1 MANQKPTPVR
11 AWERWLLTTASWFA
25 PASERASWRNRKQT
39 ELREF
44 RLWLQGR
51 SLGQKIARAHIRRFL
66 LDSYRE
72 ALDLRFPGED
82 PRSLLRRLARGPIFT
97 LALLAAVLAMVIGTS
112 GALSGIRAAY
122 APLPYSEPSR
132 LVACFQLHFLSA
144 SLGAQSRYFR
154 PWRDRS
160 QTLQGLAAYRVREF
174 ELEQDAF
181 RPTLISGADVTANF
195 FGLLGVRAGLGRTF
209 DPGDLADPPS
219 VVVSYDFWRHYL
231 RSSSDLE
238 ALGVQLD
245 GQRHRVIGVLPRSF
259 WFRSRQLALYTV
271 MPDPG
276 RPGTRSELLGMVGR
290 LRPGATAEAAKEELQ
305 RIALYTR
312 GIRSGPV
319 RVLPLAEYQRPALAS
334 LLAAAVFSMGL
345 ALLIGA
351 VQMVRATRRGAAPPV
366 EAWRYWGFFVAKL
379 WLLAAALVLAAA
391 ELAARNA
398 LSLRSGKFLFNLVLE
413 WLVIL
418 GILLAF
424 RWAILDQGRRC
435 PVCLRRLA
443 MPVSTGIWSSLLIN
457 PAGTELLCDQ
467 GHGALTV
474 SATGGLA
481 GEVRRWITLED
492 DWRALTSAG
501 DGQSPED
508 SSSRTM

>member
-1 MANQKPTPVR
+1 MADRKPMPVR
-11 AWERWLLTTASWFA
+11 VWERWLLRTASWLA
-25 PASERASWRNRKQT
+25 PAIERTSWRTRKET

-44 RLWLQGR
+44 RLWFQGR
-51 SLGQKIARAHIRRFL
+51 NLSEKIARAQVHRFL
-66 LDSYRE
+66 LGSFRE
-72 ALDLRFPGED
+72 AFDLRFPGED
-82 PRSLLRRLARGPIFT
+82 PRSLIRRLARGPIFT
-97 LALLAAVLAMVIGTS
+97 LVLLTAVLAALITAT
-112 GALSGIRAAY
+112 GALAGIRAAF

-174 ELEQDAF
+174 ELDQEGF
-181 RPTLISGADVTANF
+181 RPALISGADVTANF
-195 FGLLGVRAGLGRTF
+195 FPLLGTRAHLGRTF
-209 DPGDLADPPS
+209 APGDSGDPPS
-219 VVVSYDFWRHYL
+219 VVVGYDFWKNYL
-231 RSSSDLE
+231 RSSSALE
-238 ALGVQLD
+238 SLEVQLD
-245 GQRHRVIGVLPRSF
+245 GQRYRVMGVLPPTF
-259 WFRSRQLALYTV
+259 WFRSRQLTLFTV

-290 LRPGATAEAAKEELQ
+290 LRSGATAEAAKEELQ

-334 LLAAAVFSMGL
+334 LLAVAAFGMVL
-345 ALLIGA
+345 AALIGA
-351 VQMVRATRRGAAPPV
+351 VQIVRATRRGLSPPG
-366 EAWRYWGFFVAKL
+366 EAWRYWGFFAAKL
-379 WLLAAALVLAAA
+379 WLLTGIILLAAA

-424 RWAILDQGRRC
+424 RWGILDQGRRC

-474 SATGGLA
+474 SATGGLV

-492 DWRALTSAG
+492 DWRTLTSAG
-501 DGQSPED
+501 NGPPRED
-508 SSSRTM
+508 SSSRSV